1 MVSVCP
7 IDLISRVYRM
17 HQLAYRTDALIK
29 QKQQNKNQVIMNIIG
44 KEENSPANS
53 KILVNFLVTA

>member
-1 MVSVCP
+1 
-7 IDLISRVYRM
+7 M